1 MIALTSSIVLVPLT
15 EAAIRVAVSEF
26 PDILIPQ
33 VPDAP
38 PPVSVG
44 EYEL

>member
-1 MIALTSSIVLVPLT
+1 MVLVPLT

-33 VPDAP
+33 VPLAP
-38 PPVSVG
+38 EPVNDG
-44 EYEL
+44 EYAV